1 MPTPAVTFGFIL
13 ATIYGA
19 VFHLVVGGDIRRL
32 ALYLLAGWLGFAVGD
47 LTGAL
52 LDVTLFKTGQIHML
66 SATVGAWTALF
77 AARMLLSRPA
87 RRR

>member
-19 VFHLVVGGDIRRL
+19 VFHLVVGGDI
-32 ALYLLAGWLGFAVGD
+32 
-47 LTGAL
+47 TGAL